1 MLRLTIGDVNKQKRG
16 KKASVH
22 SAEQTLFS
30 YVQALRSQEYKEISV
45 DTD

>member
-1 MLRLTIGDVNKQKRG
+1 MLRLTIGDDNRQRRG

-22 SAEQTLFS
+22 SAEQALFS
-30 YVQALRSQEYKEISV
+30 YVQALRSQEYKEVSV